1 MVKKPPAIPGDA
13 GGVALIPESRRSPD
27 VGNDN
32 PLQYSYFEISH
43 GQRNL
48 VGYSLQ
54 GPKEAWYAAVHGIV
68 KSKSRLSNR
77 TEQACIS

>member
-1 MVKKPPAIPGDA
+1 MEKKPPASVGDA
-13 GGVALIPESRRSPD
+13 GDVGLIPEARRSPD

-48 VGYSLQ
+48 AGYSPQ
-54 GPKEAWYAAVHGIV
+54 GPKEVWCAAVPGIA
-68 KSKSRLSNR
+68 KSMSPLSN
-77 TEQACIS
+77 